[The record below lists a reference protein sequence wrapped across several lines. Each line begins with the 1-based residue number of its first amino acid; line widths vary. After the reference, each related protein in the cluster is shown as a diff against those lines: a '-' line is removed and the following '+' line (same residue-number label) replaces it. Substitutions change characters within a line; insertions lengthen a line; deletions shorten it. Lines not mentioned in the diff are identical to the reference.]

1 MWSVTDRRF
10 RIPFRAAARII
21 GSRVL
26 GVSSGRPDLARVFR
40 SALLIGALSP
50 SALVYSTAGRA
61 AEFAQS
67 TYLLGIGSSLAG
79 FTPPPGIYFQT
90 DNYFYSGQIG
100 GGRQLSFGPAVG
112 VNVRQDTWLTLP
124 TTLLV
129 MPAEIFGGS
138 LGFAVT
144 APFFGIPSVN
154 PTIQVDFPR
163 LNRARR
169 NKHHGGPVQCRRHLR
184 NLLPRMAERRLPLA
198 ARRDGSGALRHL

>member
-1 MWSVTDRRF
+1 MWSATDQWF

-50 SALVYSTAGRA
+50 SALVCSTAGRA

-79 FTPPPGIYFQT
+79 FTTPPGIYFQT

-100 GGRQLSFGPAVG
+100 CGRQLSFGP
-112 VNVRQDTWLTLP
+112 
-124 TTLLV
+124 
-129 MPAEIFGGS
+129 
-138 LGFAVT
+138 
-144 APFFGIPSVN
+144 
-154 PTIQVDFPR
+154 
-163 LNRARR
+163 
-169 NKHHGGPVQCRRHLR
+169 
-184 NLLPRMAERRLPLA
+184 
-198 ARRDGSGALRHL
+198 